1 MVLIISQ
8 EDNIERMCI
17 EKKTIND
24 SDLLS
29 SSVTSY
35 TLCL

>member
-8 EDNIERMCI
+8 EENIEHMCI
-17 EKKTIND
+17 EKEIIID